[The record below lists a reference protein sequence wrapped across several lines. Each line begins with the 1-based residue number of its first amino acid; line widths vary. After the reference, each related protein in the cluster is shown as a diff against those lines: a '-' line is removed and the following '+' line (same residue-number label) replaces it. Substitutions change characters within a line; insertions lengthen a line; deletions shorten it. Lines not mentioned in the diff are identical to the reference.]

1 MIAYSTT
8 DLDNRLIQRDAYTAF
23 KKQCVT
29 EEEKKAVTAAYP
41 VGLYTPN
48 PFIRIGLFIAT
59 VVIAFSVFGIFVIGV
74 NGAGVLSA
82 VVFFFSV
89 AYYVGL
95 EIFVQVKRH
104 FASGVDDALMWM
116 SGAFFIGGFLA
127 ATEFELDD
135 LWLYALLFLLGTYFT
150 LRFVNVLMCATA
162 FIGLTGM
169 VFYICFRLGST
180 AQALIPFFIMALSLL
195 LYRLAV
201 KLLREER
208 FRHYF
213 TCLEMLAILSLVTL
227 YLGGNYYIVR
237 EVGMEI
243 FGMQMKLGWLFWLFT
258 LVLPV
263 VYIYLGIRH
272 KNAILLRVGL
282 LVVAAM
288 VFTIRFYYHVLPLE
302 LAMTLGGTVMIAL
315 AWYVTHYL
323 KEPRHGFTR
332 EEDDEPEIEALQ
344 IESLVIA
351 ETLHETPHPP
361 QGFKFGGGS
370 GGGGGA
376 GGDF

>member
-1 MIAYSTT
+1 MIAYPVT
-8 DLDNRLIQRDAYTAF
+8 DLDNRLIQRDARTAF
-23 KKQCVT
+23 RKQCIT
-29 EEEKKAVTAAYP
+29 EEEMKAITTAYP
-41 VGLYTPN
+41 VDLYTPN

-59 VVIAFSVFGIFVIGV
+59 VIIVFSVFGIFVIGV
-74 NGAGVLSA
+74 NGLEALSA
-82 VVFFFSV
+82 IAFLFSI

-95 EIFVQVKRH
+95 EVFVQLKRH

-116 SGAFFIGGFLA
+116 SGAFFIGGFFA
-127 ATEFELDD
+127 ATELDEL
-135 LWLYALLFLLGTYFT
+135 WIYTLLFALGTYFT
-150 LRFVNVLMCATA
+150 LRFINVLMCATA

-180 AQALIPFFIMALSLL
+180 AQALIPFFMMALSFL

-201 KLLREER
+201 RLLREER

-227 YLGGNYYIVR
+227 YLGGNYYVVR

-243 FGMQMKLGWLFWLFT
+243 FGMQMRMGWLFWLFT

-272 KNAILLRVGL
+272 RNAILLRVGFL
-282 LVVAAM
+282 AVAAM
-288 VFTIRFYYHVLPLE
+288 IFTIRFYYHVLPLE
-302 LAMTLGGTVMIAL
+302 LAMALGGTVLIAL

-323 KEPRHGFTR
+323 KEPKHGFTR

-344 IESLVIA
+344 VESLVIA
-351 ETLHETPHPP
+351 ETFHETPQPSK
-361 QGFKFGGGS
+361 GFKFGGGS

-376 GGDF
+376 SGDF